1 MEVEDGLMLQYTS
14 PAGEESFPGNL
25 KVTVTYGLSDDNIL
39 CMNMTAVTDEE
50 TIINLT
56 NHAYFNLASHV
67 SS

>member
-1 MEVEDGLMLQYTS
+1 MELKDGLRLQYTS

-25 KVTVTYGLSDDNIL
+25 KVTVTYGLSDDNVLSI
-39 CMNMTAVTDEE
+39 NMAAETDEE
-50 TIINLT
+50 TIVNLT